1 MNQWMEELDVG
12 NRPAGLLDGKWLL
25 STKYETACG
34 QRCFCSSSSFPSG
47 CYKLKPVEGLGR
59 RDPQLPLVPQLPY
72 IHSSIRIFVLLPLV
86 YGLYVSLE
94 LWAWKSVPALLL
106 LGLNWFILLGWV
118 HFWYF
123 FLVLWWHQEPTK
135 STESTSFQP
144 VIDVTDADVV
154 QMPLCANSWLMA
166 LTLKLFATKVQWRRS
181 SKRFSGWLEFIRD
194 FNVDQNR
201 YSFH

>member
-1 MNQWMEELDVG
+1 MEELDVG

-94 LWAWKSVPALLL
+94 LWA
-106 LGLNWFILLGWV
+106 
-118 HFWYF
+118 
-123 FLVLWWHQEPTK
+123 
-135 STESTSFQP
+135 
-144 VIDVTDADVV
+144 
-154 QMPLCANSWLMA
+154 
-166 LTLKLFATKVQWRRS
+166 
-181 SKRFSGWLEFIRD
+181 
-194 FNVDQNR
+194 
-201 YSFH
+201 